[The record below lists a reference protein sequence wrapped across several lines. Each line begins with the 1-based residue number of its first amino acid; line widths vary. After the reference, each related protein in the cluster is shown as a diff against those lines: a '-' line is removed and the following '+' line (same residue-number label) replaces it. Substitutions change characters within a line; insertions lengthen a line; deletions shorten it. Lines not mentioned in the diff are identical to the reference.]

1 MNESVKGD
9 FLREMEERCENL
21 TNDEIVIATQ
31 IFGQLRPYFVTE
43 RLEGLLVE
51 AVGEFE
57 SF

>member
-1 MNESVKGD
+1 VKGD